1 MLNIA
6 STAIGKQVRG
16 MDAWAAAESTPLPG
30 REQCLLT
37 RLESLLQVALLW
49 AFQPQEEEL
58 EEEVQ
63 LEEELLTTTH

>member
-1 MLNIA
+1 
-6 STAIGKQVRG
+6 

-37 RLESLLQVALLW
+37 KLESLLQVALLW
-49 AFQPQEEEL
+49 AFQPQEEEQ
-58 EEEVQ
+58 EEEVEVQ